1 VVVANL
7 YVGSPAQQ
15 AGLQPADLLIE
26 IGGVTLH
33 SAQDALARI
42 AIEKP
47 GAVLPIKVLRGRRTL
62 QVKVH
67 VSEQPRTS

>member
-1 VVVANL
+1 VIA
-7 YVGSPAQQ
+7 
-15 AGLQPADLLIE
+15 

-47 GAVLPIKVLRGRRTL
+47 GSVLAIKVLRGRRTL
-62 QVKVH
+62 EMKAH
-67 VSEQPRTS
+67 VSERPRTS